1 MAKGL
6 GNADQAIFRWINGLA
21 GILGPIDLLA
31 GLLAGDYLVPVS
43 LSLTL
48 VAMWFGGPDKETRQR
63 YQLGLFVALTSM
75 ALSSLVVLMV
85 NARYFRPRPFDTV
98 DATLL
103 MYMPTDSSFPANAM
117 AATFGLA
124 AAVWGVNR
132 KVGTALLVAAGIYGF
147 ARVMAGVHYP
157 LDIVG
162 GAAIGVVIAFFVF
175 KLRDLLMPV
184 LVAALR
190 LARIFCLA

>member
-1 MAKGL
+1 MA
-6 GNADQAIFRWINGLA
+6 NADQTIFLWINGLA
-21 GILGPIDLLA
+21 GIFGPIDLLA
-31 GLLAGDYLVPVS
+31 GLLAGDYFVPVG

-48 VAMWFGGPDKETRQR
+48 VAMWFAGPDKGTRQR
-63 YQLGLFVALTSM
+63 YQLGLIVALTSM
-75 ALSSLVVLMV
+75 ALSSLVVLIV
-85 NARYFRPRPFDTV
+85 NAQYFRPRPFETV
-98 DATLL
+98 DVTHL

-117 AATFGLA
+117 AATFGMA
-124 AAVWGVNR
+124 SAVWGVNR

-162 GAAIGVVIAFFVF
+162 GAAIGVVTAFFVF

-190 LARIFCLA
+190 FARIFCLA

>member
-1 MAKGL
+1 MA
-6 GNADQAIFRWINGLA
+6 NADQAIFLWINGLA

-48 VAMWFGGPDKETRQR
+48 VAMWFGAPDKETRQR

-85 NARYFRPRPFDTV
+85 NAQYFRPRPFDTV
-98 DATLL
+98 DVTLL

-132 KVGTALLVAAGIYGF
+132 RVGTALLVAAGIYGF

-157 LDIVG
+157 LDIVA
-162 GAAIGVVIAFFVF
+162 GASIGLVVTFFVF

-184 LVAALR
+184 LVAVIR

>member
-1 MAKGL
+1 MA
-6 GNADQAIFRWINGLA
+6 NADQAIFLWINGLA
-21 GILGPIDLLA
+21 GILGPVDLLA

-43 LSLTL
+43 LSLAL

-63 YQLGLFVALTSM
+63 YQLGLMVALTSM

-85 NARYFRPRPFDTV
+85 NAQYFRPRPFDAV
-98 DATLL
+98 DVTLL

-132 KVGTALLVAAGIYGF
+132 KVGAALLVAAGIYGF

-162 GAAIGVVIAFFVF
+162 GAAIGVVMAFFVF

-184 LVAALR
+184 LVAVLR

>member
-1 MAKGL
+1 MA
-6 GNADQAIFRWINGLA
+6 NADQAIFLWINGLA
-21 GILGPIDLLA
+21 GILGPVDLLA
-31 GLLAGDYLVPVS
+31 GLLAGDYLVPVG

-48 VAMWFGGPDKETRQR
+48 AAMWFGGPDEETRQR
-63 YQLGLFVALTSM
+63 YQLGLMVALTSM

-85 NARYFRPRPFDTV
+85 NAQYFRPRPFDAV
-98 DATLL
+98 DVTLL

-132 KVGTALLVAAGIYGF
+132 KVGAALLVAAGIYGF

-184 LVAALR
+184 LVAVLR